1 VDDTAS
7 SDSSRPAARLGRRYR
22 AVVGGQKTRVVAP
35 IALSLVPLRWDA
47 LRPEWDAACVPLAS
61 HMGSRGRILR
71 RKTAGLFA
79 P

>member
-1 VDDTAS
+1 MDDTAS
-7 SDSSRPAARLGRRYR
+7 GDSSRPAARLERRYM

-35 IALSLVPLRWDA
+35 VALSLVPLRWDA

-71 RKTAGLFA
+71 RKSAGLFA